1 MNRRIAMA
9 VALLLIAVIAVTMT
23 GTMAYRAGVARG
35 LEDSGKL
42 VAPAPGSAPYLYYG
56 PFWHHGP
63 FWGGPLHFVFP
74 LLFLVLV
81 FALFRGIFWGGGCM
95 VRHRHGWTDADR
107 RFEEWHRRAHESPP
121 GSTPSA

>member
-9 VALLLIAVIAVTMT
+9 VALLLIALVAVTVT

-35 LEDSGKL
+35 LADSGQL
-42 VAPAPGSAPYLYYG
+42 AAPAPGSAPYPYYG

-63 FWGGPLHFVFP
+63 FWWGPFHFVFP

-81 FALFRGIFWGGGCM
+81 FALVRGIFWGGACM
-95 VRHRHGWTDADR
+95 GRRRFGWTDMDR
-107 RFEEWHRRAHESPP
+107 TFEEWHRRAHESTPP
-121 GSTPSA
+121 RTPSA